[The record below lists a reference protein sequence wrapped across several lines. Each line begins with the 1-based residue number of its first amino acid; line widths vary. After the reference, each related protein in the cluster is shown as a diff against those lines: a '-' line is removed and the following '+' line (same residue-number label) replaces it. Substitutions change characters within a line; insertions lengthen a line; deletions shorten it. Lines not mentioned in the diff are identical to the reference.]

1 MNIRV
6 ARLSGVEN
14 SCVMLMVVD
23 VCVGSSSSRA
33 KDKDSTG
40 RTQCD
45 IVDTTVLFID
55 DDEDVEQESR

>member
-1 MNIRV
+1 
-6 ARLSGVEN
+6 
-14 SCVMLMVVD
+14 MLMVVD